1 MQKWEI
7 AQETI
12 HGVNK
17 ELAMRD
23 VLFIYFCRKSWDG
36 LWVLD
41 GFSFTYVQSKCVCVC
56 VLIIIN
62 KQPQHAGETTGML
75 TEQIWT
81 NRTHRIYV
89 WYIYDHLCIFTI
101 IYLHLVD
108 ICCI

>member
-1 MQKWEI
+1 MFY
-7 AQETI
+7 
-12 HGVNK
+12 
-17 ELAMRD
+17 
-23 VLFIYFCRKSWDG
+23 LFIFAVNLEMVFGSWMD
-36 LWVLD
+36 
-41 GFSFTYVQSKCVCVC
+41 FPSHTSNQNVCVC